1 MTSISA
7 ERSRLANVGM
17 TLRRREQWGARR
29 SYTDAR
35 TVSEPAT
42 KQFVHIT
49 VTNPGNYNSFDA
61 HARAIEAI
69 GISRFPNTGIS
80 YNRLFMAGTRN
91 VYEAQPVGRRGAHT
105 VNDYRRSTCS
115 LSGCPS
121 RGTSLSAPSWNLN
134 YNARAYAYASN
145 VGFSVPDH
153 VIDDM
158 ARSMAADRL
167 AGFVTRNAT
176 IHGHRCVSSK
186 SCPGDRMWDRMHDLE
201 RRVEHYLS
209 NGPNGDSMSWNEDLT
224 PGTPG
229 NDITNLAHET
239 LPPKWGRYAADLLGY
254 AAAGASLVLR
264 EEVLLERIARTDNVM
279 KAPKRYRHQD
289 TNPHWMWERYEVEQ
303 WDMLDELLEI
313 VRPLADRIEALEA
326 AVQGSDAGAIKALI
340 TERHDQADQQRQVI
354 AGTMTEKLDAIVEA
368 TQGSDPAEAKLAAI
382 LEILGVEQ
390 TD

>member
-7 ERSRLANVGM
+7 ERSGLASVGM

-49 VTNPGNYNSFDA
+49 VTNPGNYSSFDR
-61 HARAIEAI
+61 HAQAIEAI

-91 VYEAQPVGRRGAHT
+91 VYEAQPIGRRGAHT
-105 VNDYRRSTCS
+105 VNDFRRSTCS

-121 RGTSLSAPSWNLN
+121 RGTSLAAPSWNLN
-134 YNARAYAYASN
+134 YNARAYAYASD

-176 IHGHRCVSSK
+176 IHGHRCVSAK

-201 RRVEHYLS
+201 RRVEHYLEDDDMPAPKDWDDKDWYVFRNRLLMADLARDS
-209 NGPNGDSMSWNEDLT
+209 GNGAQMT
-224 PGTPG
+224 PWAQDRWPDHLSTTVAG
-229 NDITNLAHET
+229 
-239 LPPKWGRYAADLLGY
+239 LLGY
-254 AAAGASLVLR
+254 VAVNSRDAAGAVRSPVRWEDGEDRSIVHTLSWLQR
-264 EEVLLERIARTDNVM
+264 GLSAVM
-279 KAPKRYRHQD
+279 
-289 TNPHWMWERYEVEQ
+289 
-303 WDMLDELLEI
+303 
-313 VRPLADRIEALEA
+313 EAQ
-326 AVQGSDAGAIKALI
+326 QGSDAPAILAKLDEVAAADAA
-340 TERHDQADQQRQVI
+340 RDQAVLDLLEQVGSGNLTAEEFVDEI
-354 AGTMTEKLDAIVEA
+354 ARRL
-368 TQGSDPAEAKLAAI
+368 SAAP
-382 LEILGVEQ
+382 

>member
-1 MTSISA
+1 MAAVVTSISA

-49 VTNPGNYNSFDA
+49 VTNPGNYSSFDR
-61 HARAIEAI
+61 HAQAIEAI

-91 VYEAQPVGRRGAHT
+91 VYEAQPIGRRGAHT
-105 VNDYRRSTCS
+105 VNDFRRSTCS

-121 RGTSLSAPSWNLN
+121 RGTSLAAPSWNLN

-176 IHGHRCVSSK
+176 IHGHRCVSAK
-186 SCPGDRMWDRMHDLE
+186 SCPGDKMWERMHDLE
-201 RRVEHYLS
+201 RRVEHYL
-209 NGPNGDSMSWNEDLT
+209 EDDMPTAKEVADEVIRQLT
-224 PGTPG
+224 YDVSEDDTIAKIGLFAAGRTLQPESG
-229 NDITNLAHET
+229 LAYGWGYAKDNRRT
-239 LPPKWGRYAADLLGY
+239 LRQVLAELAEAKAERAAQRELLVQLAGQQSGVELTDEQVATIAQRIAEAGEGACQQVLDRL
-254 AAAGASLVLR
+254 AAAGDA
-264 EEVLLERIARTDNVM
+264 
-279 KAPKRYRHQD
+279 
-289 TNPHWMWERYEVEQ
+289 
-303 WDMLDELLEI
+303 
-313 VRPLADRIEALEA
+313 LADD
-326 AVQGSDAGAIKALI
+326 G
-340 TERHDQADQQRQVI
+340 
-354 AGTMTEKLDAIVEA
+354 
-368 TQGSDPAEAKLAAI
+368 
-382 LEILGVEQ
+382 
-390 TD
+390 